1 MTEEELNVIKNQ
13 LVTESR
19 KVAEIFEKEH
29 RHVLDSVRQILAA
42 ENSAARFFHETTYE
56 NRGKQYPCYLMN
68 RDGFSLLVM
77 GFTGA
82 KALEWKIKYI
92 AAFNAM
98 EKELQAQGPSY
109 QIADPIE
116 RAKAWIKE
124 QEQLKQLAAQN
135 EEMKPKALFADA
147 VSSSRTSIL
156 IRDLA
161 KIIKQN
167 GVDIGQNRLYTWLR
181 ENGYLIKSGSDK
193 NLPTQ
198 KAMNMNLFEIKE
210 GTRLDGNG
218 VNVTTRTTK
227 VTGKGQ
233 IYFIDK
239 FLGTKKGP
247 EKEHGKE

>member
-1 MTEEELNVIKNQ
+1 MGELIRIDENN
-13 LVTESR
+13 
-19 KVAEIFEKEH
+19 KVDGRELHEFLQVGTAYKDWFPRMVEYGFVEGVDFNSLKIEQVRQEGGRQVCREILT
-29 RHVLDSVRQILAA
+29 HVLTISMAKELCMIQRT
-42 ENSAARFFHETTYE
+42 E
-56 NRGKQYPCYLMN
+56 RGKQARLYFIECEKRL
-68 RDGFSLLVM
+68 
-77 GFTGA
+77 
-82 KALEWKIKYI
+82 KA
-92 AAFNAM
+92 M
-98 EKELQAQGPSY
+98 QAPSY

-135 EEMKPKALFADA
+135 AEMKPKALFADA

-198 KAMNMNLFEIKE
+198 KAMNMKLFEIKE

-233 IYFIDK
+233 VYFINK
-239 FLGTKKGP
+239 LLA
-247 EKEHGKE
+247 GKE